1 MIDSELAQK
10 LVELKF
16 YGEQYDL
23 MIALLCTAKTQQEA
37 IVHWSASK
45 EFEEKYLSVWDWL
58 ISHGY
63 SPIWNKAEQ
72 CYEIMSDGKYT
83 K

>member
-16 YGEQYDL
+16 FGEQYDL
-23 MIALLCTAKTQQEA
+23 VIALMSTAKTEEEA
-37 IVHWSASK
+37 VAYWK
-45 EFEEKYLSVWDWL
+45 RCDEFEAKYLSAWDWL

-72 CYEIMSDGKYT
+72 CYQIKSLLPHQP
-83 K
+83 